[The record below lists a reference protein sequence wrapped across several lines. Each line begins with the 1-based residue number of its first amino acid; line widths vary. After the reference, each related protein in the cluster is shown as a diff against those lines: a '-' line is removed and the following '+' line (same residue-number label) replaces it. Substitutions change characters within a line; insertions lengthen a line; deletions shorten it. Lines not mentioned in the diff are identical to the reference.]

1 MRHNPNGLLSGSL
14 VPEPFTIKGEANM
27 YPRSLLILPFLMP
40 ALVQADATLQYASE
54 ARPDDK
60 TIIQVKGGD
69 VIMGDRNSKML
80 FKNGKQE
87 IVIIDHLS
95 KTYMVM
101 DEETAKRLEQQ
112 MGAAQQQMSAA
123 MQQMQKQ
130 MENMSEEQRAQ
141 VQQMMGSYMQPGAA
155 KKPVQTTVKQQGEDT
170 VAGITCMKLM
180 VLVNGKPSGDVCVA
194 RAGVLGVDAKDYA
207 AMVSATDAVRKFMQQ
222 VIGEN
227 DNDAV
232 SMNLR
237 AMKGIPVRMGDLLGG
252 DVSTL
257 VSRSSAEL
265 DAAIFRVPDGYR
277 KRDMLQ

>member
-1 MRHNPNGLLSGSL
+1 
-14 VPEPFTIKGEANM
+14 M
-27 YPRSLLILPFLMP
+27 YLRALLILPLLLP
-40 ALVQADATLQYASE
+40 TLVQADATLQYASE

-69 VIMGDRNSKML
+69 VLMGDRNSKML

-87 IVIIDHLS
+87 IIIIDHQT

-130 MENMSEEQRAQ
+130 MENLSEEQRAQ
-141 VQQMMGSYMQPGAA
+141 VQQMMGSYVQPGAT
-155 KKPVQTTVKQQGEDT
+155 KIPLKTTVKQQGEDT
-170 VAGITCMKLM
+170 VAGVTCTKLM
-180 VLVNGKPSGDVCVA
+180 VLVNDKPSGDVCVA
-194 RAGVLGVDAKDYA
+194 RAGVLGLETKDYT
-207 AMVSATDAVRKFMQQ
+207 AMVNATDAVRKLMER
-222 VIGEN
+222 VSGAN

-237 AMKGIPVRMGDLLGG
+237 AMKGIPVRMRDLVDG

-265 DAAIFRVPDGYR
+265 DAAIFRVPEGYR
-277 KRDMLQ
+277 KRNILQ

>member
-1 MRHNPNGLLSGSL
+1 
-14 VPEPFTIKGEANM
+14 M
-27 YPRSLLILPFLMP
+27 YPRSLLILPLLLP

-54 ARPDDK
+54 ARPDNK

-69 VIMGDRNSKML
+69 VLMGDRNSKML
-80 FKNGKQE
+80 VKNGKPE
-87 IVIIDHLS
+87 IVIIDHQS

-101 DEETAKRLEQQ
+101 DEETAKRLEQR

-141 VQQMMGSYMQPGAA
+141 VQQMMGSFMQPDAA
-155 KKPVQTTVKQQGEDT
+155 KKPVKTTVKRQGEDT
-170 VAGITCMKLM
+170 VAGVTCMKLM

-194 RAGVLGVDAKDYA
+194 RAGVLGLKTEDYD
-207 AMVSATDAVRKFMQQ
+207 AMVNATDAVRKFMER
-222 VIGEN
+222 VSGAN

-237 AMKGIPVRMGDLLGG
+237 AMKGIPVRMRDLVDGAPWYPARPRSWMRPFSG
-252 DVSTL
+252 CRTATGNGICCS
-257 VSRSSAEL
+257 SRRSL
-265 DAAIFRVPDGYR
+265 PG
-277 KRDMLQ
+277 M